1 MSKLYLVTGAFG
13 HLGSTVVRQ
22 LLERGERVRG
32 LVLQGDTNPC
42 PPGLIQHPLFQ
53 RVYGDVTRPDS
64 LAAFFAHSPEDQLV
78 VIHTAGLVSISA
90 RHKMQVYNVN
100 VNGTANIISW
110 CLRSHVHK
118 LVYVS
123 SVHAIPE
130 PEDPAETI
138 TETQQ
143 FDPNRVVGLYA
154 KTKAA
159 ATKRVLDA
167 QRMGL
172 DVTVV
177 HPSGIIGPGDYAG
190 SHTIQMMIDFLEGR
204 LTACVKGG
212 YDFVDVRDAA
222 AGVIAAEKGRC
233 GGCYILSGRYVPVQ
247 ELLGELAR
255 ISGRKPIR
263 VVLPSWVARSVAPM
277 AEQYY
282 RILRQP
288 PLFTSYSLYT
298 LRSNGHFSHALAD
311 RELGYRVRPLEDT
324 LLDTLTFL
332 LQAGRLPRYKKY
344 LAKKAGRPASAGHR
358 A

>member
-64 LAAFFAHSPEDQLV
+64 LAAFFAHGPEDQLV

-247 ELLGELAR
+247 QLLGELAR

-263 VVLPSWVARSVAPM
+263 VVLPLGGPHGRAVLPHPAAAAPLHLLLPVHP
-277 AEQYY
+277 ALQ
-282 RILRQP
+282 RTFQP
-288 PLFTSYSLYT
+288 RPGRPGAGLPGPSPG
-298 LRSNGHFSHALAD
+298 GHPA
-311 RELGYRVRPLEDT
+311 GYPH
-324 LLDTLTFL
+324 
-332 LQAGRLPRYKKY
+332 LPP
-344 LAKKAGRPASAGHR
+344 AGRPPAPV
-358 A
+358 